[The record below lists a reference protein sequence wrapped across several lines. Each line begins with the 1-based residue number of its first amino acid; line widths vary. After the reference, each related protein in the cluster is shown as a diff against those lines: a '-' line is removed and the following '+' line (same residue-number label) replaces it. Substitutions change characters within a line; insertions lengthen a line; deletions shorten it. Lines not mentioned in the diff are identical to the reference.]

1 LPRAWRFGD
10 NVDTDVIIPARYLT
24 TTDPAELAAHA
35 MEGVDPEFAAK
46 VEPGDVVIA
55 GDNFGCGSSREHA
68 ATSLS
73 GAGVAAVVAP
83 SFARIF
89 FRNAINTGLPV
100 FVCSEAASAIEDGH
114 EVELDIAAGVIT
126 DVTTGHVF
134 QAEPLPEAVREIVAA
149 GGLVPWVRTRL
160 ERAS

>member
-1 LPRAWRFGD
+1 
-10 NVDTDVIIPARYLT
+10 
-24 TTDPAELAAHA
+24 
-35 MEGVDPEFAAK
+35 
-46 VEPGDVVIA
+46 
-55 GDNFGCGSSREHA
+55 
-68 ATSLS
+68 
-73 GAGVAAVVAP
+73 VAP

-100 FVCSEAASAIEDGH
+100 FVCADAASAIKDGH
-114 EVELDIAAGVIT
+114 DVELDIAAGVIT

-160 ERAS
+160 EHAS